1 MVRHSRKCPAKI
13 SQLKTGTRV
22 WNLQFLRGIK
32 VSAEVN
38 SIPASQCLLERART
52 NSRAEH
58 GVVLLPP
65 FHPIGKE
72 LFGAGLVWNHGRIE
86 NGCSGYNYSNT

>member
-38 SIPASQCLLERART
+38 FIPASQCLLERART
-52 NSRAEH
+52 NRRAEH

-86 NGCSGYNYSNT
+86 NGCSGYTYSNT